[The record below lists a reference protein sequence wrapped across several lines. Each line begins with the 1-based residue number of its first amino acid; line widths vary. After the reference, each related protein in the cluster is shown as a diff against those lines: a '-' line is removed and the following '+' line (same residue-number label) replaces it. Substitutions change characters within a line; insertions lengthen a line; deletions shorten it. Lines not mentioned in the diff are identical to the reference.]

1 MTDPRPLGVFDS
13 GTGGLTVVRSI
24 LDDLPHESVIYFGD
38 HGHFP
43 YGPRPLEEVRAFA
56 LGIAR
61 YLVERG
67 VKLLVIAC
75 NTATS
80 AALEDVRAAVPVPV
94 IGVVEPAVR
103 AAIRATRNGRV
114 GLIGT
119 VGTIGS
125 GSYQRAFEVARAD
138 LPDTRAAA
146 GLRLEARACP
156 RFVEFVEAGDT
167 TSDDLLGTAAGYL
180 APLREAEVDTL
191 ILGCTHYPLLR
202 GALHHVMGPD
212 VLLVSSADETA
223 SDVYDVLAADGL
235 LANGEPDPRH
245 EFVTS
250 GDPGAFSALGRR
262 FLGPEFLRARR
273 VELEPVRS
281 G

>member
-1 MTDPRPLGVFDS
+1 MTDGRPLGVFDS

-24 LDDLPHESVIYFGD
+24 LDDLPHESVVYFGD

-43 YGPRPLEEVRAFA
+43 YGPRALEEVRDFA
-56 LGIAR
+56 LAIAG

-80 AALEDVRAAVPVPV
+80 AAIEDVRAAVPVPV

-103 AAIRATRNGRV
+103 SAIRATRNGRV

-119 VGTIGS
+119 VGTIDS
-125 GSYQRAFEVARAD
+125 GSYQRAFERARAE
-138 LPDTRAAA
+138 LPDQVAAA
-146 GLRLEARACP
+146 ELRLESRACP

-167 TSDDLLGTAAGYL
+167 TSDDLLGTAADYL
-180 APLREAEVDTL
+180 APLRAADVDTL

-202 GALHHVMGPD
+202 GALHHVMGPA

-235 LANGEPDPRH
+235 LADGEREPAH

-250 GDPGAFSALGRR
+250 GDAGAFSALGRR
-262 FLGPEFLRARR
+262 FLGPEFLHARR
-273 VELEPVRS
+273 VRLDPVRS